1 MNNPTTKKEFSSSS
15 EQEVF
20 QSYEKAGKI
29 VSKVRNEAS
38 KLINDGLAII
48 ELVEFVESK
57 IIKEGGGIAFP
68 CNVSVNEITAHYT
81 SPPNDK
87 NIINGGDL
95 VKLDLGAE
103 VNGYIADSAIT
114 IIAKGDSDLSDDET
128 NKNESLIEA
137 SDAALDVAISTV
149 KAGVEVKDIGGE
161 VEKTITGLG
170 FSPIRNLAGHSLEQW
185 DLHSGLSIPNVKD
198 NRAGKLEEGDV
209 IAIEPFVTNGVG
221 YVVDVPAVNIF
232 KFLKNRSFRLQYT
245 KKVLNHIRRNYPNLP
260 FSFRW
265 LTEEFNSNRLNSSI
279 KELSD
284 SMAIYPYN
292 ILREK
297 SGAWVAQKEHTLIVE
312 KEGCHITT
320 V

>member
-1 MNNPTTKKEFSSSS
+1 MIE
-15 EQEVF
+15 
-20 QSYEKAGKI
+20 SYEKAGKI
-29 VSKVRNEAS
+29 VSKVRNDAS

-48 ELVEFVESK
+48 DLVEFVENE

-81 SPPNDK
+81 SPPNDE
-87 NIINGGDL
+87 NIITSGDL

-114 IIAKGDSDLSDDET
+114 IIAKGGNDLSDDET

-137 SDAALDVAISTV
+137 SDAALNVAISTV
-149 KAGVEVKDIGGE
+149 KAGVEVKDIGAE
-161 VEKTITGLG
+161 VEKTITDLG

-185 DLHSGLSIPNVKD
+185 NLHSGLSIPNVKD
-198 NRAGKLEEGDV
+198 NRGEKLEEGDV
-209 IAIEPFVTNGVG
+209 LAIEPFVTDGVG
-221 YVVDVPAVNIF
+221 YVVDIPTVNIF

-245 KKVLNHIRRNYPNLP
+245 KKVLNHIKRNYPYLP

-265 LTEEFNSNRLNSSI
+265 LTEEFNSNRLNNSI
-279 KELSD
+279 RELSD
-284 SMAIYPYN
+284 SMAIYPYHT
-292 ILREK
+292 LREK
-297 SGAWVAQKEHTLIVE
+297 SGAWVAQKEHTVIVE
-312 KEGCHITT
+312 KEGCYITT